1 MLYNNKDI
9 IYYNMEIDIV
19 IDNLKEMLKNRGDN
33 IDMFEENES
42 VINRDEFYNDKN
54 PIEFQT
60 SSTTIIFALT
70 KKLRK
75 NIIDEIKLYEDNFS
89 NFIQKYNNKKNII
102 IIFNNDTIS
111 VPVLSQINKYD
122 KIIQKLGGMLQYFQ
136 LKQLMFNPTKHELVP
151 KHTKLNTAE
160 VAEIMNKYM
169 IKSKLTMPI
178 ILHNDPIAK
187 WLGLKQGDIVLIDR
201 YNENSGISYYYRCC
215 I

>member
-1 MLYNNKDI
+1 
-9 IYYNMEIDIV
+9 MEIDIV

>member
-1 MLYNNKDI
+1 
-9 IYYNMEIDIV
+9 MEIDTV
-19 IDNLKEMLKNRGDN
+19 IDNLKEMLKDRGDN

-60 SSTTIIFALT
+60 SETTIIFALT

-75 NIIDEIKLYEDNFS
+75 NIIDEIKLYEENFS
-89 NFIQKYNNKKNII
+89 NFIEKYNNKKNII
-102 IIFNNDTIS
+102 IILNNDTIS

-151 KHTKLNTAE
+151 KHTKLNPVE
-160 VAEIMNKYM
+160 VAEIMAKYM
-169 IKSKLTMPI
+169 IKSKLSMPI

-187 WLGLKQGDIVLIDR
+187 WLGLKQGDIVMIDR

>member
-1 MLYNNKDI
+1 
-9 IYYNMEIDIV
+9 MEIDTV
-19 IDNLKEMLKNRGDN
+19 IDNLKKMLNDRGDN
-33 IDMFEENES
+33 IAMFEENES
-42 VINRDEFYNDKN
+42 VINRDEFYNDKS

-60 SSTTIIFALT
+60 SNTTIIFALT
-70 KKLRK
+70 KKLRRF
-75 NIIDEIKLYEDNFS
+75 ILDECKLYEENF
-89 NFIQKYNNKKNII
+89 NKFIEKYNNKKNII
-102 IIFNNDTIS
+102 IILNNDTIS

-151 KHTKLNTAE
+151 KHTKLNT
-160 VAEIMNKYM
+160 VEIAQIMSKYM
-169 IKSKLTMPI
+169 IKSKLSMPI

-187 WLGLKQGDIVLIDR
+187 WLGLKQGDIVMIDR

>member
-1 MLYNNKDI
+1 
-9 IYYNMEIDIV
+9 MEIDTV
-19 IDNLKEMLKNRGDN
+19 IDNLKKMLKDRGDN
-33 IDMFEENES
+33 IAMFEENES
-42 VINRDEFYNDKN
+42 VINRDEFYNDKS

-60 SSTTIIFALT
+60 SNTTIIFALT
-70 KKLRK
+70 KKLRRF
-75 NIIDEIKLYEDNFS
+75 ILDECKLYEENF
-89 NFIQKYNNKKNII
+89 NKFIEKYNNKKNII
-102 IIFNNDTIS
+102 IILNNDTIS

-151 KHTKLNTAE
+151 KHTKLNTTE
-160 VAEIMNKYM
+160 ISEIMSKYM
-169 IKSKLTMPI
+169 IKSKLSMPI

-187 WLGLKQGDIVLIDR
+187 WLGLKQGDIVMIDR

>member
-1 MLYNNKDI
+1 
-9 IYYNMEIDIV
+9 MEIDTV
-19 IDNLKEMLKNRGDN
+19 IDNLKKMLKDRGDN
-33 IDMFEENES
+33 IAMFEENES
-42 VINRDEFYNDKN
+42 VINRDEFYNDKS

-60 SSTTIIFALT
+60 SNTTIIFALT
-70 KKLRK
+70 KKLRRF
-75 NIIDEIKLYEDNFS
+75 ILDECKLYEENF
-89 NFIQKYNNKKNII
+89 NKFIEKYNNKKNII
-102 IIFNNDTIS
+102 IILNNDTIS

-151 KHTKLNTAE
+151 KHTKLNTTE
-160 VAEIMNKYM
+160 IAEIMSKYM
-169 IKSKLTMPI
+169 IKSKLSMPI

-187 WLGLKQGDIVLIDR
+187 WLGLKQGDIVMIDR